1 MKQIIPAII
10 AVLFVVIGAAGGL
23 FLKGAFTGGEA
34 SAASQAGYGKSG
46 SGHGGDASED
56 AALTG
61 EVTYYKFNREFV
73 VPVTHGERVDSLGII
88 NLNLEVDDSISS
100 MLFGMEPK
108 LRDNVM
114 STLIRLSNEGE
125 VLGDLTDPENY
136 ETIRSMILAN
146 LREVVPHG
154 LENVLILDMAKQ
166 HI

>member
-1 MKQIIPAII
+1 
-10 AVLFVVIGAAGGL
+10 
-23 FLKGAFTGGEA
+23 
-34 SAASQAGYGKSG
+34 
-46 SGHGGDASED
+46 
-56 AALTG
+56 
-61 EVTYYKFNREFV
+61 
-73 VPVTHGERVDSLGII
+73 
-88 NLNLEVDDSISS
+88 